1 MNETR
6 PHTVPTDPGTEWV
19 KDDLIAIDVPPD
31 AETALA
37 AATRSGLHGC
47 VAPTVIQVP
56 SSGYRMYYTHVS
68 PRPDCPQGANDYT
81 NATARILSATSI
93 DGSTWNPEAGVRLSS
108 QQGGAGDYRVVAP
121 EVVPMFD
128 GSGRWRMYFECCRGT
143 QSVASRAVVIE
154 CTTPATATR
163 HIPVS

>member
-31 AETALA
+31 AETASA

-56 SSGYRMYYTHVS
+56 SSGYRMYYTHV
-68 PRPDCPQGANDYT
+68 
-81 NATARILSATSI
+81 
-93 DGSTWNPEAGVRLSS
+93 
-108 QQGGAGDYRVVAP
+108 
-121 EVVPMFD
+121 
-128 GSGRWRMYFECCRGT
+128 
-143 QSVASRAVVIE
+143 
-154 CTTPATATR
+154 
-163 HIPVS
+163 